1 MADEIK
7 VHWDEAELSQN
18 PRWGRISKGDRLLQS
33 PYPPTMI
40 DMDDSL
46 TDTDDEMTDR
56 DDEMTDVDD
65 DLIDTDDEMTD
76 VGDALVDTDGSLTD
90 TDDEMTDV
98 DDDLIDMD
106 DTLTDTDDALTD
118 TDNILID
125 KDGTSTDTE
134 DDLTDTDDTLIDRDG
149 SLADTNDALPNTDI
163 DSLAMK
169 YVLSID
175 GSGIIGYSSLVIL
188 QALMEEIE
196 EIERAHNP
204 KATSSNH
211 SSAPGPLTDELCA
224 VTKPVGMPIFE
235 YRPFHYF
242 DYIGGTGSGNVIAM
256 MLHEGKMSVAE
267 VMERYRDM
275 CAPGGRRRLIGKK
288 VVFSKRDKA
297 SRWFNDHAMKP
308 VLALA
313 NLNKDEG
320 ATVARKPNPYY
331 NNPSRAVLEDAHF
344 RLVDDSS
351 AKAGIYLLSIGG
363 AITEPVD
370 HGAYP
375 LQYQMSKQIQ
385 RVHDELSLRTHPANR
400 NPLFNLK
407 RYSRLDVRDTDLG
420 EIALNEWNSKDADE
434 QIRKRIV
441 RATNAYLREEETKDV
456 IRKLAT
462 RLVNKRRFRAGRL
475 HWERWALGVSYRYP
489 ELGCEG

>member
-18 PRWGRISKGDRLLQS
+18 PRWGRMSKGDRPLQS

-40 DMDDSL
+40 DMDDALVDTDDSL
-46 TDTDDEMTDR
+46 TDT

-76 VGDALVDTDGSLTD
+76 VDDDLID

-98 DDDLIDMD
+98 DDDLIDTD

-125 KDGTSTDTE
+125 KDGTSTNTK

-149 SLADTNDALPNTDI
+149 SLTDTNDALPNTDI

-175 GSGIIGYSSLVIL
+175 GGGIRGYSSLVIL

-235 YRPFHYF
+235 YRPFRYF

-267 VMERYRDM
+267 AMERYRDM
-275 CAPGGRRRLIGKK
+275 CAPGGKRRLIGKK
-288 VVFSKRDKA
+288 VVFSKKDKA
-297 SRWFNDHAMKP
+297 SRWFNDRAMKP

-313 NLNKDEG
+313 KLNKDEG
-320 ATVARKPNPYY
+320 ATPARKANPYY
-331 NNPSRAVLEDAHF
+331 NNPSRTVLEDAHF

-351 AKAGIYLLSIGG
+351 ANKGIHLLSIGG

-385 RVHDELSLRTHPANR
+385 RVHDELSLRTRPANR

-420 EIALNEWNSKDADE
+420 EIAVNEWHSKNADE

-441 RATNAYLREEETKDV
+441 RATNAYLRDEETRDE
-456 IRKLAT
+456 IRKLAI

-489 ELGCEG
+489 KLVCEG